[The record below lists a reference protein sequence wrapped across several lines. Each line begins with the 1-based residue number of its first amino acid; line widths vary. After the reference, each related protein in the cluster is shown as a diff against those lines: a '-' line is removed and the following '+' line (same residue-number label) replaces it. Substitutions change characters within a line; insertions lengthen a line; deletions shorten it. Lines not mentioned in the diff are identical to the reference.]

1 MPEKL
6 DYGKNLEF
14 MVQTFRIL
22 SIIIFGIYIAST
34 FALIQY
40 SKFLSF
46 HNLIYIFIV
55 LKYVLFLFIY
65 FFFAL
70 IFLLGS
76 QLGAPFFD
84 MKTAI
89 FSIVGFSNLN
99 KDFVAFLYDPAKNIL
114 SLLPNLVT
122 GIMSLTILLIA
133 LLILGYL
140 NKGNVNLALWVFFLA
155 ETALFLAVLFGYQT
169 FKVPVI
175 NNLADLIKT
184 PLFVHSLIA
193 IFYLE
198 AMSQLSYFSTFLIP
212 IKERIKRNTAM
223 IQRFEHLTPQEV
235 SVKVEEETRERRVLE
250 KLSPMAAL
258 FTSEAYFG
266 QIGGRKFSMQYLAKL
281 KSYYDFM
288 LDKDPELRE
297 KIIGLKTVP
306 TGFDVFVRM
315 IVFSIL
321 RLGFVIGITLALLLL
336 PQAYGSTLLGSKIVE
351 LSLIEIYVIY
361 IGTAFLLFYVLSE
374 FLKKV

>member
-14 MVQTFRIL
+14 MVQAFRII
-22 SIIIFGIYIAST
+22 SIVIFGIYIAST
-34 FALIQY
+34 FSLIQY

-55 LKYVLFLFIY
+55 LKYFLFLFIY
-65 FFFAL
+65 FFFML
-70 IFLLGS
+70 IILLGGY
-76 QLGAPFFD
+76 LGAPVFD
-84 MKTAI
+84 MREAI

-99 KDFVAFLYDPAKNIL
+99 KDFVEFIYHPFEKIL
-114 SLLPNLVT
+114 TLLPNLIT
-122 GIMSLTILLIA
+122 GILSMTVLLIA

-140 NKGNVNLALWVFFLA
+140 NKGNVNLALWVFFLS
-155 ETALFLAVLFGYQT
+155 EVALLLAVLFGYQN

-175 NNLADLIKT
+175 NNLADLMQT
-184 PLFVHSLIA
+184 PLFVHALIA

-223 IQRFEHLTPQEV
+223 ISRFEHLTPQEI
-235 SVKVEEETRERRVLE
+235 SEKVEEETRERRILE

-266 QIGGRKFSMQYLAKL
+266 PVGGRKFSMQYLAKL

-288 LDKDPELRE
+288 KEKDPELRE

-306 TGFDVFVRM
+306 TSFDVFVRM
-315 IVFSIL
+315 IVFSFL
-321 RLGFVIGITLALLLL
+321 KLGFVIGITLALLLM
-336 PQAYGSTLLGSKIVE
+336 PQAYSSTLLGSRIVE

-361 IGTAFLLFYVLSE
+361 VGTAFLLFYVLSE

>member
-1 MPEKL
+1 MPARL

-14 MVQTFRIL
+14 MVHAFRIL

-34 FALIQY
+34 FSLIQY

-55 LKYVLFLFIY
+55 LKYILFLFIY

-70 IFLLGS
+70 ILFLGS
-76 QLGAPFFD
+76 QLGAPLFG

-99 KDFVAFLYDPAKNIL
+99 KDFVNFLYDPAKNIL
-114 SLLPNLVT
+114 SLLPDLVT
-122 GIMSLTILLIA
+122 GLMSLTILLLA

-140 NKGNVNLALWVFFLA
+140 NKGNVNLALWVFFLS
-155 ETALFLAVLFGYQT
+155 EIALLLAVLFGYQT

-184 PLFVHSLIA
+184 PLFAHALIA

-223 IQRFEHLTPQEV
+223 IQRFEHLTPQEI
-235 SVKVEEETRERRVLE
+235 SEKVEEETRERRVLE

-266 QIGGRKFSMQYLAKL
+266 PLGGRKFSMQYLAKL

-315 IVFSIL
+315 ILSSIL
-321 RLGFVIGITLALLLL
+321 KLGFVIGITLALLLL